1 MVLLVF
7 LLLAACPFLFCLSFS
22 SLFACLLI
30 FSALFGVIWWNSSN
44 RHFLSL
50 RWNSPRLRT
59 TLLSESISTGLQR
72 FGVTNLNINL
82 PKLPSILIL
91 NRGFRVWMLLYQ
103 NLLKADP
110 MLWRTSLLSR
120 LHPSSCQ
127 FCRRWCCQSSL
138 HLHDGQWR
146 WDIPKEPASSLH
158 QWKTIAPNLLKR
170 TTRICQRG
178 CLQGGAKPSSQVPIL
193 WIQMSCS

>member
-1 MVLLVF
+1 MHWKQSLIWLLWMYFQQNHLFLLSLMVLLVF

-30 FSALFGVIWWNSSN
+30 FSALFGVFRWNSSN
-44 RHFLSL
+44 RHFLLL

-103 NLLKADP
+103 NSKLIQCCEGHL
-110 MLWRTSLLSR
+110 
-120 LHPSSCQ
+120 
-127 FCRRWCCQSSL
+127 FCHDCIQAHANSVVAGVVRAVFTCMMDNGDETFPKNQL
-138 HLHDGQWR
+138 HLCISEKQ
-146 WDIPKEPASSLH
+146 LH
-158 QWKTIAPNLLKR
+158 
-170 TTRICQRG
+170 RIY
-178 CLQGGAKPSSQVPIL
+178 
-193 WIQMSCS
+193 